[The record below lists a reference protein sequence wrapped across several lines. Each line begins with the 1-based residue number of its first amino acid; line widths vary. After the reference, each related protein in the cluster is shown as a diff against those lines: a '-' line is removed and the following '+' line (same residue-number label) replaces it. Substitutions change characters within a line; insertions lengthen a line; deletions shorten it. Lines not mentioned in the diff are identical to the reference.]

1 MAYSRKTWV
10 DRESEYPTRRIL
22 TNTSSGTEQQV
33 TVTRDEGTVSV
44 AGDSFDA
51 QTMNNFE
58 GRIASEFTNQGSAI
72 GTLSNLTT
80 DVKTDLVSAIN
91 EVKSDIPVIPTIP
104 QDLDDLGDVNKP
116 AGGVLDGS
124 VPCWD
129 VTHSEYDIRQP
140 DASEVTYDSTASQ
153 PTGTVGDAVQDLQA
167 EMTNEI
173 ARIDALYDEKADLA
187 SPAFT
192 GSPTA
197 PTASVGHSGTRI
209 ATTAFVNNEI
219 DNDTKYHKNDSF
231 SVAGTTCLFLQTGTS
246 ARITIPLCKPV
257 GSDVT
262 SAANSGNWE
271 IRDCNGSTT
280 NGDKTTS
287 GHPLSYYVTTPSSDL
302 KVNIGTNTI
311 NILMTNLKA
320 STWGSTSRYT
330 VGTAYAN
337 GGNSITFS

>member
-140 DASEVTYDSTASQ
+140 DASEITYDSTTSQ
-153 PTGTVGDAVQDLQA
+153 PNGTVGDAVQDLQSD
-167 EMTNEI
+167 MTNQI
-173 ARIDALYDEKADLA
+173 ARIDALYDEKADLE
-187 SPAFT
+187 SPALT
-192 GSPTA
+192 GNPTA
-197 PTASVGHSGTRI
+197 PTQTAGNNSTRI
-209 ATTAFVNNEI
+209 ATTAFVQGAKPSVGSITNLTTVSANTSSWQ
-219 DNDTKYHKNDSF
+219 NVG
-231 SVAGTTCLFLQTGTS
+231 SVATAKGSKYLIVITSEFAGNSTGVRQIGIS
-246 ARITIPLCKPV
+246 
-257 GSDVT
+257 
-262 SAANSGNWE
+262 
-271 IRDCNGSTT
+271 
-280 NGDKTTS
+280 TTS
-287 GHPLSYYVTTPSSDL
+287 GGSPIDFFRAVGANNMGTVKQQLQLVSILAPSS
-302 KVNIGTNTI
+302 NTTYYI
-311 NILMTNLKA
+311 NVAQN
-320 STWGSTSRYT
+320 SGSGLEIKGKYSLIKL
-330 VGTAYAN
+330 A
-337 GGNSITFS
+337 